1 MAGLPSISG
10 WFNII
15 DHSGCINGQIKVHI
29 KPKDDVSI
37 YQKRPIAE
45 SKAPIIDNE
54 ATGHSQ
60 NTDQISVDLTSNENR
75 AIDDSA
81 LSRALKR
88 KFTELEEI
96 TQRLRARLFDVTGN
110 MSIDPDDQFEE
121 DLNTIPNEDDDF
133 EESNIASEMSLD
145 WLEHCQ
151 NQVSS
156 NDSTDRTDDFE
167 SSIAAQMRDI
177 FDFISPDLDANQSTP
192 AISTDGKQTEPM
204 NFEMLNQ
211 QLNDRFSTVLNAEI
225 THNDGTDQAE
235 HTVQKISE
243 SLEKSIID
251 D

>member
-1 MAGLPSISG
+1 M
-10 WFNII
+10 
-15 DHSGCINGQIKVHI
+15 
-29 KPKDDVSI
+29 
-37 YQKRPIAE
+37 
-45 SKAPIIDNE
+45 
-54 ATGHSQ
+54 
-60 NTDQISVDLTSNENR
+60 DLTSNENR

-151 NQVSS
+151 NQASS